1 MQGQHS
7 NKFYLDLV
15 RLWKWNYSS
24 FFLFCWSTENYSHLV
39 ITPQSPVLEIGTN
52 FTATCMIINTNE
64 VTADDLYWKLF
75 NFTISKK
82 HYTKVNKSA
91 LSVTIPVTGEESGW
105 LKCHCKKDSNYV
117 TLNRG
122 KFVHGIT
129 LTKGCKFLLSE
140 CVKTVATILMDP
152 LFFFFIKNHLIHDF
166 QTIACSE
173 LWLLLS
179 IAPFGRNIEI
189 EE

>member
-1 MQGQHS
+1 MQRHYS

-15 RLWKWNYSS
+15 RLWKLNYSY
-24 FFLFCWSTENYSHLV
+24 FFLFCWSTENYSHFV
-39 ITPQSPVLEIGTN
+39 ITPQSPMLEIGTN
-52 FTATCMIINTNE
+52 FTATCKIINTNE
-64 VTADDLYWKLF
+64 VTADDLYWTLF

-122 KFVHGIT
+122 KFVNGIA
-129 LTKGCKFLLSE
+129 LTIGCKFLLSE
-140 CVKTVATILMDP
+140 CCQNCSCYPYEPTFADQKPSNPQLTNHCMFWTVT
-152 LFFFFIKNHLIHDF
+152 FVIHR
-166 QTIACSE
+166 T
-173 LWLLLS
+173 LW
-179 IAPFGRNIEI
+179 
-189 EE
+189 